1 MDSVNNSKLIDQN
14 RQGWQD
20 EVVTVDTKP
29 ISSVISDNTCNIKIY
44 AMDDIVGPINTTISN
59 VTPIHQSLNL
69 REALN
74 GIDDL
79 IIKLKSKK
87 KSIPL
92 SQEGYRDIVSI
103 YSDVIK
109 DLIDYKDKLDHLNAE

>member
-1 MDSVNNSKLIDQN
+1 
-14 RQGWQD
+14 
-20 EVVTVDTKP
+20 
-29 ISSVISDNTCNIKIY
+29 
-44 AMDDIVGPINTTISN
+44 MDDIVGPINTTISN

>member
-1 MDSVNNSKLIDQN
+1 
-14 RQGWQD
+14 
-20 EVVTVDTKP
+20 
-29 ISSVISDNTCNIKIY
+29 
-44 AMDDIVGPINTTISN
+44 MDDIIRPVDTTTSSITPIN
-59 VTPIHQSLNL
+59 QSLNL

-74 GIDDL
+74 GVDDL
-79 IIKLKSKK
+79 IVKLKSKK

>member
-1 MDSVNNSKLIDQN
+1 MDSADNSKVIDWSK
-14 RQGWQD
+14 QGWQD
-20 EVVTVDTKP
+20 GVITVDARPT
-29 ISSVISDNTCNIKIY
+29 SSIIFGNPYSVKTY
-44 AMDDIVGPINTTISN
+44 VMDDIIRPVDTTTSSITPIN
-59 VTPIHQSLNL
+59 QSLNL

-74 GIDDL
+74 GVDDL
-79 IIKLKSKK
+79 IVKLKSKK